1 MTINNILLFLY
12 FASLTGLIIF
22 GSHRYVLLYLNRK
35 YKKNIPEKKPLTEPY
50 PIVTVQ
56 LPIYNELNV
65 VNRLIES
72 VLNFD
77 YPKDKLEIQV
87 LDDSTDETKNIAKEI
102 VDKYKKENFN
112 ISYIHRAKR
121 EGFKAGALQNGLKYA
136 NGKYIA
142 IFDADVIPTPDFLK
156 KILPYFSNDNI
167 AMVQARWGH
176 TNRKYSLLTKIQA
189 IILDGHFLIEQT
201 ARNRSGRFFNFNGT
215 AGIWLKKAIEVAG
228 GWQGDTLTEDM
239 DLSYRAQ
246 IKGYQFIFVPEVV
259 APAELPI
266 DINAFKMQQ
275 GRWAKGTIQVAK
287 KLISEILKS
296 KTSFKVKFEAMIH
309 LTSNLSYPLLTIVSL
324 LLIPAILVRLNTPHT
339 KIFLID
345 LPIFILGTLSIFYF
359 YYTSQ
364 KELGFSSWDSFK
376 YIPFLMSAGIGLAIN
391 NAKFVLEGI
400 AGHSSEFVR
409 TPKYG
414 ISQGQKQK
422 DPNNKNY
429 KSRKTIVFY
438 AEIIMATYFTF
449 VLFLTIKSHL
459 YYLIP
464 LILLFQCGFMY
475 FAISSFAQLFKQR

>member
-22 GSHRYVLLYLNRK
+22 GSHRYVLLYLYRK

-142 IFDADVIPTPDFLK
+142 IFDADFIPTPDFLK
-156 KILPYFSNDNI
+156 KLIPYFSNDNI

-215 AGIWLKKAIEVAG
+215 AGIWLKKAIDDAG

-246 IKGYQFIFVPEVV
+246 IKGFKFVFVPEVV

-275 GRWAKGTIQVAK
+275 GRWAKGAIQVAK
-287 KLISEILKS
+287 KLINEIIKSNTPFKS
-296 KTSFKVKFEAMIH
+296 KCEALIH
-309 LTSNLSYPLLTIVSL
+309 LTSNLSYPLLTLVSL
-324 LLIPAILVRLNTPHT
+324 LLIPAILVRLNYSYS
-339 KIFLID
+339 KMYFID
-345 LPIFILGTLSIFYF
+345 VPIFILGTLSIFYF

-364 KELGFSSWDSFK
+364 KELGFNFWDSVK

-400 AGHSSEFVR
+400 AGHTSEFTR

-414 ISQGQKQK
+414 MQHDIK
-422 DPNNKNY
+422 NNITKNY
-429 KSRKTIVFY
+429 KSKKTIIFY
-438 AEIIMATYFTF
+438 AEIIMASYFTYI
-449 VLFLTIKSHL
+449 LFLVIKTKL
-459 YYLIP
+459 YILIP
-464 LILLFQCGFMY
+464 LILLFQFGFLY
-475 FAISSFAQLFKQR
+475 FAVSSCVQLFKHK